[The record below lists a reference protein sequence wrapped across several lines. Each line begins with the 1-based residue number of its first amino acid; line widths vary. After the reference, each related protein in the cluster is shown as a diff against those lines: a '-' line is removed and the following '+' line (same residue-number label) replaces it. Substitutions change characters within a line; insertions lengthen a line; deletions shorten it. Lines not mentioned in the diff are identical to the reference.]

1 MRKIPIEG
9 EVVMNY
15 DMLLGEKEFGKM
27 LDDIQTL
34 LALVQSTDSILRN
47 MVEKSPPIFSTI
59 LKKFLILN
67 LAQNESLLELQK
79 WSNEILAELWA
90 LKFGGKEGE
99 A

>member
-27 LDDIQTL
+27 LEDIQTL

-47 MVEKSPPIFSTI
+47 MVEESPPIFATI
-59 LKKFLILN
+59 LQKFLILN

-79 WSNEILAELWA
+79 WSNEVMAELWSI
-90 LKFGGKEGE
+90 KFGGEGGK